1 VSLGKWAD
9 SRPLPARLAGL
20 LDLQLIAV
28 ITCGSELRKLRK
40 SSLSLVVVMCA
51 SWAEMAG
58 RLQVQASLSAAASEL
73 E

>member
-20 LDLQLIAV
+20 LVLQLIAV
-28 ITCGSELRKLRK
+28 ITCGSELRK
-40 SSLSLVVVMCA
+40 SSLLLVVVMCA

-58 RLQVQASLSAAASEL
+58 RLQVQASLSTAASEL